1 MYFSILYIHNVFR
14 TGKIRQNYAYTFNI
28 WRKLCVIFE
37 NFMLFMNKILL
48 FSSYINT
55 ASGFPKPLTP
65 SEERECFEKFK
76 AGDKS
81 AKDRL
86 INHNLR
92 LVAHIVK
99 KYSGAG
105 EADDL
110 LSVGS
115 IGLIKA
121 INSFEYGKGTQL
133 STYAARCIENEIL
146 MLLRVNKK
154 HKNVISLQETLG
166 DDNSDS
172 DVELL
177 NVIPSTDDELYT
189 TIENNIMCENVMK
202 IVAKKLPKREADIIK
217 IRFGLCGQKPLTQ
230 REVAQ
235 KLGISRSYISRLE
248 TKALAT
254 IKQELERNNKLF

>member
-1 MYFSILYIHNVFR
+1 M
-14 TGKIRQNYAYTFNI
+14 
-28 WRKLCVIFE
+28 IFE
-37 NFMLFMNKILL
+37 NFVLFMNKILL
-48 FSSYINT
+48 FSAYINN
-55 ASGFPKPLTP
+55 ASGFPKPLTQE
-65 SEERECFEKFK
+65 EERKYFKKFK
-76 AGDKS
+76 EGDKE
-81 AKDRL
+81 AKDIL

-154 HKNVISLQETLG
+154 HKKVISLQENLG
-166 DDNSDS
+166 EDKDENE
-172 DVELL
+172 VELIDI
-177 NVIPSTDDELYT
+177 IPSQDED
-189 TIENNIMCENVMK
+189 IIGVVENNIITEK
-202 IVAKKLPKREADIIK
+202 IKNLIETKLTKREGDILKMRYGIDN
-217 IRFGLCGQKPLTQ
+217 RQVLTQ
-230 REVAQ
+230 REVAV

-248 TKALAT
+248 TKALSI
-254 IKQELERNNKLF
+254 IKEELEKNYTYLE

>member
-1 MYFSILYIHNVFR
+1 M
-14 TGKIRQNYAYTFNI
+14 
-28 WRKLCVIFE
+28 IFE

-65 SEERECFEKFK
+65 EEEKSYFEKFK
-76 AGDKS
+76 NGDNA
-81 AKDRL
+81 AKDIL

-146 MLLRVNKK
+146 MLLRVSKK

-166 DDNSDS
+166 DDNSES

-177 NVIPSTDDELYT
+177 NMIPSQDDELYVT
-189 TIENNIMCENVMK
+189 VENNIMCEKVLD
-202 IVAKKLPKREADIIK
+202 IIEKKLPEREAEIIK
-217 IRFGLCGQKPLTQ
+217 IRYGLCKQKPLTQ
-230 REVAQ
+230 REVAK

-254 IKQELERNNKLF
+254 IKQELLRRT

>member
-1 MYFSILYIHNVFR
+1 MV
-14 TGKIRQNYAYTFNI
+14 
-28 WRKLCVIFE
+28 FE
-37 NFMLFMNKILL
+37 NFVIFMNKILL

-55 ASGFPKPLTP
+55 ASGFPKPLTL
-65 SEERECFEKFK
+65 EDEKKYF
-76 AGDKS
+76 ARFRNGDKK
-81 AKDRL
+81 AKDIL

-121 INSFEYGKGTQL
+121 INSFEYDKGTQL

-146 MLLRVNKK
+146 MLLRANKK
-154 HKNVISLQETLG
+154 HKNIVSLQETIGEENG
-166 DDNSDS
+166 DG
-172 DVELL
+172 DVELM
-177 NVIPSTDDELYT
+177 NVIPSMDEDLFSVV
-189 TIENNIMCENVMK
+189 EDNIFSEK
-202 IVAKKLPKREADIIK
+202 ILRIVNKKLPEREAQIVK
-217 IRFGLCGQKPLTQ
+217 MRYGLENQKPLTQ
-230 REVAQ
+230 REVAC

-248 TKALAT
+248 SKALET
-254 IKQELERNNKLF
+254 IKKEV